1 MPITGGQLD
10 QLTISQLVEQ
20 LAATQGREA
29 VQLLGAIR
37 RQLGLELV
45 PVISPTVLSTDEWLT
60 KLRAAAA
67 YAGYG
72 DQAAVVG
79 QASHVGLHNPSTS
92 TVVALLRTA
101 TAFSPTVGEFIISDH
116 NGAALTSSGF
126 NRVLYAGGALSNL
139 ASVRHQASAVALGNP
154 LGRVAAPANT
164 TVDLLAALPWIAL
177 VPPGQTLL
185 VQHSAANARLVGS
198 FTWTETAR

>member
-37 RQLGLELV
+37 KQLGLELF
-45 PVISPTVLSTDEWLT
+45 PVISPTVLHTDEWLT
-60 KLRAAAA
+60 RLRAAEA
-67 YAGYG
+67 YGGYG

-79 QASHVGLHNPSTS
+79 QASHVGLHNPSAS
-92 TVVALLRTA
+92 TKVALLRTA
-101 TAFSPTVGEFIISDH
+101 TAFSPVVGEFIISDFG
-116 NGAALTSSGF
+116 GAPLTNPGF
-126 NRVLYAGGALSNL
+126 NRALYAGGALSMQ
-139 ASVRHQASAVALGNP
+139 ASVRHQASAAALGNP

-164 TVDLLAALPWIAL
+164 TVDLLASLPWIAL
-177 VPPGQTLL
+177 VPPGLTLL

-198 FTWTETAR
+198 FTWTEATR